1 MAQSP
6 YLDQNA
12 PEILALERQKKL
24 ADLLQSR
31 ALEQPQGQMV
41 SGRYVAPSLVQQL
54 APLANAYMGRKAG
67 EDVESRQSKLANL
80 IRGQNV
86 AETKDILE
94 TMYGKQGQEVP
105 MVAPSTDADA
115 QPSGFYGDKPSVE
128 MQGAVAPDK
137 MSALLKSLNAQ
148 STGGQSLAPT
158 ILAQLNAKPAF
169 HTVAPGASLLQE
181 TPTGVKPVYTSP
193 KEIETPN
200 EIKAAAFRLGINPNP
215 SSWTP
220 EQRIAIDQKVKQD
233 KLESK
238 SVTNVNVMPEQK
250 VFENTQK
257 LRSEFRAE
265 PIYKAHQ
272 EVQSAFNQVKDGL
285 EAKSPAGDLAAA
297 TKFMKL
303 LDPGS
308 VVRES
313 ELALA
318 MQAGGALDRLT
329 SYASN
334 VATGKK
340 LTDKQREDFKNL
352 STKFFNTSAQL
363 FNEKQ
368 KEFSDIAKR
377 YDFNPKDVTG
387 EPVKLQ
393 GGKPNNAITATNQQT
408 GQKIMSTDGGKT
420 WKPMEGQ

>member
-24 ADLLQSR
+24 ADLLQAR

-41 SGRYVAPSLVQQL
+41 SGRFVAPSIIQQL

-67 EDVESRQSKLANL
+67 ENYESEAGKLAQRLREQNL
-80 IRGQNV
+80 T
-86 AETKDILE
+86 ESKDILE
-94 TMYGKQGQEVP
+94 TMYGKEGQAVP
-105 MVAPSTDADA
+105 MTAPSTDADA
-115 QPSGFYGDKPSVE
+115 QPSGFYGTQPSME
-128 MQGAVAPDK
+128 MQGGVAPDK
-137 MSALLKSLNAQ
+137 MGALLKALNAR
-148 STGGQSLAPT
+148 GGIGQALAPQLLANMSKEDTLT
-158 ILAQLNAKPAF
+158 ILPEGGTAINRLGKV
-169 HTVAPGASLLQE
+169 VA
-181 TPTGVKPVYTSP
+181 TGKP
-193 KEIETPN
+193 KEEKPPVSYQ
-200 EIKAAAFRLGINPNP
+200 EFKLA
-215 SSWTP
+215 
-220 EQRIAIDQKVKQD
+220 QQD
-233 KLESK
+233 GYKGTYQQYQDMDANRRRPT
-238 SVTNVNVMPEQK
+238 TNVNVMPEQK
-250 VFENTQK
+250 TFDNTQK
-257 LRSEFRAE
+257 LRAEFRGE
-265 PIYKAHQ
+265 PIYKAQQ

-285 EAKSPAGDLAAA
+285 DAKSPAGDLAAA

-334 VATGKK
+334 VANGTK
-340 LTDKQREDFKNL
+340 LTDKQRTDFRDL

-368 KEFSDIAKR
+368 KEYTDIANR
-377 YDFNPKDVTG
+377 YNFNPKDVTG
-387 EPVKLQ
+387 EPVKIQ
-393 GGKPNNAITATNQQT
+393 GGKQNLVGNDLIRAAQEELKKRGVQ
-408 GQKIMSTDGGKT
+408 
-420 WKPMEGQ
+420 

>member
-24 ADLLQSR
+24 ADLLQAR

-67 EDVESRQSKLANL
+67 ENYESQAGKLAQKLREQNL
-80 IRGQNV
+80 TEG
-86 AETKDILE
+86 KDILS
-94 TMYGKQGQEVP
+94 TMMGQEGVVGNLPLGGTNQAIGSLEEP
-105 MVAPSTDADA
+105 MGDYVAPKT
-115 QPSGFYGDKPSVE
+115 
-128 MQGAVAPDK
+128 AVAPDK
-137 MSALLKSLNAQ
+137 LGALMKALGSQ
-148 STGGQSLAPT
+148 GSIGQSLAPQLMSNMFKEDALT
-158 ILAQLNAKPAF
+158 ILPEGGTAINRKGEVIA
-169 HTVAPGASLLQE
+169 
-181 TPTGVKPVYTSP
+181 TGKP
-193 KEIETPN
+193 KEEKPPVSYQEYQLAKKEGFPGT
-200 EIKAAAFRLGINPNP
+200 F
-215 SSWTP
+215 
-220 EQRIAIDQKVKQD
+220 QQYQD
-233 KLESK
+233 LDANRKRP
-238 SVTNVNVMPEQK
+238 VTNVNVMPEQK

-257 LRSEFRAE
+257 LRGEFRAE

-334 VATGKK
+334 VANGTK
-340 LTDKQREDFKNL
+340 LTDKQRTDFKDL

-408 GQKIMSTDGGKT
+408 GEKLMSTDGGKT
-420 WKPMEGQ
+420 WKPMGGQ

>member
-24 ADLLQSR
+24 ADLLQAR

-41 SGRYVAPSLVQQL
+41 SGRYVAPSIVQQL
-54 APLANAYMGRKAG
+54 APLANAYMGRKAS
-67 EDVESRQSKLANL
+67 EDVESKQSKLANL

-94 TMYGKQGQEVP
+94 TMQGRESVAGNLPLEGTNQAIGSLEEP
-105 MVAPSTDADA
+105 MGDYVAPKA
-115 QPSGFYGDKPSVE
+115 
-128 MQGAVAPDK
+128 AVAPDK
-137 MSALLKSLNAQ
+137 MGALMKALNAQ
-148 STGGQSLAPT
+148 GAGGQALAPQLMSSMFKEET
-158 ILAQLNAKPAF
+158 PLILPEGGTAINRLGKVIARGTPKEDKPPVSFQEFKLAQQDGFKGTYQQYQDLDANRKRPLT
-169 HTVAPGASLLQE
+169 TV
-181 TPTGVKPVYTSP
+181 T
-193 KEIETPN
+193 
-200 EIKAAAFRLGINPNP
+200 
-215 SSWTP
+215 
-220 EQRIAIDQKVKQD
+220 
-233 KLESK
+233 
-238 SVTNVNVMPEQK
+238 VNSEQK
-250 VFENTQK
+250 TFDNTQK
-257 LRSEFRAE
+257 LRGEFRAE
-265 PIYKAHQ
+265 PIYKAQQ
-272 EVQSAFNQVKDGL
+272 EVQSAFNQVKEGL
-285 EAKSPAGDLAAA
+285 DAKSPAGDLAAA

-334 VATGKK
+334 IANGTK
-340 LTDKQREDFKNL
+340 LTDKQRTDFRDL

-368 KEFSDIAKR
+368 KEYTDIANR
-377 YDFNPKDVTG
+377 YNFNPKDVAG

-408 GQKIMSTDGGKT
+408 GEKLMSTDGGKT
-420 WKPMEGQ
+420 WKPMGGQ

>member
-41 SGRYVAPSLVQQL
+41 SGRYVAPSIIQQL
-54 APLANAYMGRKAG
+54 APLANAYMGRKAS

-94 TMYGKQGQEVP
+94 TLQGREGQEVP

-115 QPSGFYGDKPSVE
+115 QPSGFYGTKPSME

-137 MSALLKSLNAQ
+137 MAALMKALNAQ
-148 STGGQSLAPT
+148 GAGGQALAPQLMSSMFKEET
-158 ILAQLNAKPAF
+158 PLILPEGATAVNRLGKVIARGTPKEDKPPVSYQEYKLAQ
-169 HTVAPGASLLQE
+169 
-181 TPTGVKPVYTSP
+181 
-193 KEIETPN
+193 
-200 EIKAAAFRLGINPNP
+200 
-215 SSWTP
+215 
-220 EQRIAIDQKVKQD
+220 QD
-233 KLESK
+233 GFKGTYQQYQDLDANRK
-238 SVTNVNVMPEQK
+238 RPVTNVNVMPEQK

-257 LRSEFRAE
+257 LRGEFRAE
-265 PIYKAHQ
+265 PIYKAQQ

-318 MQAGGALDRLT
+318 MKAGGALDRLT

-334 VATGKK
+334 VYNGTI
-340 LTDKQREDFKNL
+340 LTEKQRADFKDL
-352 STKFFNTSAQL
+352 STKFFNTSSQL

-368 KEFSDIAKR
+368 KEYADIAKR

-408 GQKIMSTDGGKT
+408 GEKLMSTDGGKT
-420 WKPMEGQ
+420 WKPMGGQ

>member
-12 PEILALERQKKL
+12 PEILALERQRKL

-41 SGRYVAPSLVQQL
+41 SGRYVAPSIIQQL

-67 EDVESRQSKLANL
+67 EDVESRQAKLANL

-94 TMYGKQGQEVP
+94 TMQGREGVAGNLPLEGTNQAIGSLEEP
-105 MVAPSTDADA
+105 MGDYVAPKA
-115 QPSGFYGDKPSVE
+115 
-128 MQGAVAPDK
+128 AVAPDK
-137 MSALLKSLNAQ
+137 MGALMKALNAQ
-148 STGGQSLAPT
+148 GAGGQALAPQLMSSMFKEET
-158 ILAQLNAKPAF
+158 PLILPEGGTAINRLGKVIARGTPKEDKPPVSFQEFKLAQQDGFKGTYQQYQDLDANRKRPLT
-169 HTVAPGASLLQE
+169 TV
-181 TPTGVKPVYTSP
+181 T
-193 KEIETPN
+193 
-200 EIKAAAFRLGINPNP
+200 
-215 SSWTP
+215 
-220 EQRIAIDQKVKQD
+220 
-233 KLESK
+233 
-238 SVTNVNVMPEQK
+238 VNSEQK
-250 VFENTQK
+250 TFDNTQK
-257 LRSEFRAE
+257 LRGEFRAE
-265 PIYKAHQ
+265 PIYKAQQ
-272 EVQSAFNQVKDGL
+272 EVQSAFNQVKEGL
-285 EAKSPAGDLAAA
+285 DAKSPAGDLAAA

-334 VATGKK
+334 IANGTK
-340 LTDKQREDFKNL
+340 LTDKQRTDFRDL

-368 KEFSDIAKR
+368 KEYIDIANR
-377 YDFNPKDVTG
+377 YNFNPKDVAG

-408 GQKIMSTDGGKT
+408 GEKLMSTDGGKT
-420 WKPMEGQ
+420 WKPMGGQ

>member
-41 SGRYVAPSLVQQL
+41 SGRYVAPSIIQQL

-67 EDVESRQSKLANL
+67 ENYESEASKLAQRL
-80 IRGQNV
+80 RQQNV
-86 AETKDILE
+86 TEGEDILS
-94 TMYGKQGQEVP
+94 TLMGKQGQAVP
-105 MVAPSTDADA
+105 MTAPSTDADA
-115 QPSGFYGDKPSVE
+115 QPSGFYGDKPSME
-128 MQGAVAPDK
+128 MQGEVAPDK
-137 MSALLKSLNAQ
+137 MSAMLKALKAQ
-148 STGGQSLAPT
+148 GSIGQALAPQLMSSLFKEDT
-158 ILAQLNAKPAF
+158 PLILPEGATAVNRRGEVIATGKPKEEKPPVSFQEFKLAQQDGYKGTYQQYQDMDANRRR
-169 HTVAPGASLLQE
+169 
-181 TPTGVKPVYTSP
+181 PT
-193 KEIETPN
+193 
-200 EIKAAAFRLGINPNP
+200 
-215 SSWTP
+215 
-220 EQRIAIDQKVKQD
+220 
-233 KLESK
+233 
-238 SVTNVNVMPEQK
+238 TNVNVMPEQK
-250 VFENTQK
+250 TFDNTQK
-257 LRSEFRAE
+257 LRAEFRGE
-265 PIYKAHQ
+265 PIYKAQQ

-285 EAKSPAGDLAAA
+285 DAKSPAGDLAAA

-334 VATGKK
+334 VANGTK
-340 LTDKQREDFKNL
+340 LTDKQRIDFRDL

-368 KEFSDIAKR
+368 KEYTDIANR
-377 YDFNPKDVTG
+377 YNFNPKDVTG
-387 EPVKLQ
+387 EPVKIQ
-393 GGKPNNAITATNQQT
+393 GGKPNSTNNDLIKNVQEELRRRGVQ
-408 GQKIMSTDGGKT
+408 
-420 WKPMEGQ
+420 

>member
-1 MAQSP
+1 MG
-6 YLDQNA
+6 D
-12 PEILALERQKKL
+12 
-24 ADLLQSR
+24 
-31 ALEQPQGQMV
+31 
-41 SGRYVAPSLVQQL
+41 YVAP
-54 APLANAYMGRKAG
+54 K
-67 EDVESRQSKLANL
+67 
-80 IRGQNV
+80 
-86 AETKDILE
+86 T
-94 TMYGKQGQEVP
+94 
-105 MVAPSTDADA
+105 
-115 QPSGFYGDKPSVE
+115 
-128 MQGAVAPDK
+128 AVAPDK
-137 MSALLKSLNAQ
+137 LGALMKALGSQ
-148 STGGQSLAPT
+148 GSIGQSLAPQLMSNMFKEDALT
-158 ILAQLNAKPAF
+158 ILPEGGTAINRKGEVIA
-169 HTVAPGASLLQE
+169 
-181 TPTGVKPVYTSP
+181 TGKP
-193 KEIETPN
+193 KEEKPPVSYQEYQLAKKEGFPGT
-200 EIKAAAFRLGINPNP
+200 F
-215 SSWTP
+215 
-220 EQRIAIDQKVKQD
+220 QQYQD
-233 KLESK
+233 LDANRKRP
-238 SVTNVNVMPEQK
+238 VTNVNVMPEQK

-257 LRSEFRAE
+257 LRGEFRAE

-334 VATGKK
+334 VANGTK
-340 LTDKQREDFKNL
+340 LTDKQRTDFKDL

-408 GQKIMSTDGGKT
+408 GEKLMSTDGGKT
-420 WKPMEGQ
+420 WKPMGGQ

>member
-1 MAQSP
+1 
-6 YLDQNA
+6 
-12 PEILALERQKKL
+12 
-24 ADLLQSR
+24 
-31 ALEQPQGQMV
+31 MV
-41 SGRYVAPSLVQQL
+41 SGRYVAPSIIQQL

-67 EDVESRQSKLANL
+67 ENYESEASKLAQRL
-80 IRGQNV
+80 RQQNV
-86 AETKDILE
+86 TEGEDILSTLMGRE
-94 TMYGKQGQEVP
+94 GQAVP

-115 QPSGFYGDKPSVE
+115 QPSGFYGTQPSME

-137 MSALLKSLNAQ
+137 MGAMLKALKAQ
-148 STGGQSLAPT
+148 GSIGQALAPQLMSSLFKEDT
-158 ILAQLNAKPAF
+158 PLILPE
-169 HTVAPGASLLQE
+169 GATAVNRLGKVIA
-181 TPTGVKPVYTSP
+181 TGKP
-193 KEIETPN
+193 KEEKPPVSYQEYQLAKKEGFPGT
-200 EIKAAAFRLGINPNP
+200 F
-215 SSWTP
+215 
-220 EQRIAIDQKVKQD
+220 QQYQD
-233 KLESK
+233 LDANRKRP
-238 SVTNVNVMPEQK
+238 VTNVNVMPEQK

-257 LRSEFRAE
+257 LRGEFRAE

-334 VATGKK
+334 VANGTK
-340 LTDKQREDFKNL
+340 LTDKQRTDFKDL

-408 GQKIMSTDGGKT
+408 GQKIMSIDGGKT

>member
-41 SGRYVAPSLVQQL
+41 SGRYVAPSIIQQL

-67 EDVESRQSKLANL
+67 EDVESRQAKLANL

-94 TMYGKQGQEVP
+94 TMQGREGVAGNLPLEGTNQAIGSLEEP
-105 MVAPSTDADA
+105 MGDYVAPKA
-115 QPSGFYGDKPSVE
+115 
-128 MQGAVAPDK
+128 AVAPDK
-137 MSALLKSLNAQ
+137 MAALMKALNAQ
-148 STGGQSLAPT
+148 GAGGQALAPQLMSSMFKEET
-158 ILAQLNAKPAF
+158 PLILPEGGTAINRLGKVIARGAPKEDKPPVSFQEFKLAQQDGFKGTYQQYQDLDANRKRPLT
-169 HTVAPGASLLQE
+169 TV
-181 TPTGVKPVYTSP
+181 T
-193 KEIETPN
+193 
-200 EIKAAAFRLGINPNP
+200 
-215 SSWTP
+215 
-220 EQRIAIDQKVKQD
+220 
-233 KLESK
+233 
-238 SVTNVNVMPEQK
+238 VNSEQK
-250 VFENTQK
+250 TFDNTQK
-257 LRSEFRAE
+257 LRGEFRAE
-265 PIYKAHQ
+265 PIYKAQQ
-272 EVQSAFNQVKDGL
+272 EVQSAFNQVKEGL
-285 EAKSPAGDLAAA
+285 DAKSPAGDLAAA

-334 VATGKK
+334 IANGTK
-340 LTDKQREDFKNL
+340 LTDKQRTDFKDL

-368 KEFSDIAKR
+368 KEYTDIANR
-377 YDFNPKDVTG
+377 YNFNPKDVAG

-408 GQKIMSTDGGKT
+408 GEKLMSTDGGKT
-420 WKPMEGQ
+420 WKPMGGQ

>member
-24 ADLLQSR
+24 ADLLQAR

-41 SGRYVAPSLVQQL
+41 SGRYVAPSIIQQL

-67 EDVESRQSKLANL
+67 ENYESEASKLAQRL
-80 IRGQNV
+80 RQQNV
-86 AETKDILE
+86 SEGEDILS
-94 TMYGKQGQEVP
+94 TMMGKQGQAVP
-105 MVAPSTDADA
+105 MTAPSTDADA
-115 QPSGFYGDKPSVE
+115 QPSGFYGTQPSME
-128 MQGAVAPDK
+128 MQGGVAPDK
-137 MSALLKSLNAQ
+137 MGAMLKALKAQ
-148 STGGQSLAPT
+148 GSIGQALAPQLMSSMFKEDT
-158 ILAQLNAKPAF
+158 PLILPEGATAVNRRGEVIATGKPKEEKPPVSFQEFKLAQQDGFKGTYQQYQDMDANRRR
-169 HTVAPGASLLQE
+169 
-181 TPTGVKPVYTSP
+181 PT
-193 KEIETPN
+193 
-200 EIKAAAFRLGINPNP
+200 
-215 SSWTP
+215 
-220 EQRIAIDQKVKQD
+220 
-233 KLESK
+233 
-238 SVTNVNVMPEQK
+238 TNVNVMPEQK
-250 VFENTQK
+250 TFDNTQK
-257 LRSEFRAE
+257 LRAEFRGE
-265 PIYKAHQ
+265 PIYKAQQ

-285 EAKSPAGDLAAA
+285 DAKSPAGDLAAA

-334 VATGKK
+334 VANGTK
-340 LTDKQREDFKNL
+340 LTDKQRTDFRDL

-368 KEFSDIAKR
+368 KEYTDIANR
-377 YDFNPKDVTG
+377 YNFNPKDVTG
-387 EPVKLQ
+387 EPIKIQ
-393 GGKPNNAITATNQQT
+393 GGKQNLVGNDLIRAAQEELKKRGVQ
-408 GQKIMSTDGGKT
+408 
-420 WKPMEGQ
+420 

>member
-31 ALEQPQGQMV
+31 ALEQPQGQMI
-41 SGRYVAPSLVQQL
+41 SGRYVAPSIIQQL

-67 EDVESRQSKLANL
+67 ENYESEAGKLAQRLREQNL
-80 IRGQNV
+80 T
-86 AETKDILE
+86 ESKDILE
-94 TMYGKQGQEVP
+94 TMYGKEGQAVP
-105 MVAPSTDADA
+105 MTAPSTDADA
-115 QPSGFYGDKPSVE
+115 QPSGFYGTQPSME
-128 MQGAVAPDK
+128 MQGGVAPDK
-137 MSALLKSLNAQ
+137 MGALLKALNAR
-148 STGGQSLAPT
+148 GGIGQALAPQLLANMSKEDTLT
-158 ILAQLNAKPAF
+158 ILPEGGTAINRLGKV
-169 HTVAPGASLLQE
+169 VA
-181 TPTGVKPVYTSP
+181 TGKP
-193 KEIETPN
+193 KEEKPPVSFQ
-200 EIKAAAFRLGINPNP
+200 EFKLA
-215 SSWTP
+215 
-220 EQRIAIDQKVKQD
+220 QQD
-233 KLESK
+233 GYKGTYQQYQDMDANRRRPT
-238 SVTNVNVMPEQK
+238 TNVNVMPEQK
-250 VFENTQK
+250 TFDNTQK
-257 LRSEFRAE
+257 LRAEFRGE
-265 PIYKAHQ
+265 PIYKAQQ

-285 EAKSPAGDLAAA
+285 DAKSPAGDLAAA

-334 VATGKK
+334 VANGTK
-340 LTDKQREDFKNL
+340 LTDKQRTDFRDL

-368 KEFSDIAKR
+368 KEYTDIANR
-377 YDFNPKDVTG
+377 YNFNPKDVTG

-393 GGKPNNAITATNQQT
+393 GGKQNLVGNDLIRAAQEELKKRGVQ
-408 GQKIMSTDGGKT
+408 
-420 WKPMEGQ
+420 

>member
-41 SGRYVAPSLVQQL
+41 SGRYVAPSIIQQL

-67 EDVESRQSKLANL
+67 ENYESEAGKLAQRLREQNL
-80 IRGQNV
+80 T
-86 AETKDILE
+86 ESKDILE
-94 TMYGKQGQEVP
+94 TMYGKEGQAVP
-105 MVAPSTDADA
+105 MTAPSTDADA
-115 QPSGFYGDKPSVE
+115 QPSGFYGTQPSME
-128 MQGAVAPDK
+128 MQGGVAPDK
-137 MSALLKSLNAQ
+137 MGALLKALNAR
-148 STGGQSLAPT
+148 GGIGQALAPQLLANMSKEDTLT
-158 ILAQLNAKPAF
+158 ILPEGGTAINRLGKV
-169 HTVAPGASLLQE
+169 VA
-181 TPTGVKPVYTSP
+181 TGKP
-193 KEIETPN
+193 KEEKPPVSFQ
-200 EIKAAAFRLGINPNP
+200 EFKLA
-215 SSWTP
+215 
-220 EQRIAIDQKVKQD
+220 QQD
-233 KLESK
+233 GYKGTYQQYQDMDANRRRPT
-238 SVTNVNVMPEQK
+238 TNVNVMPEQK
-250 VFENTQK
+250 TFDNTQK
-257 LRSEFRAE
+257 LRAEFRGE
-265 PIYKAHQ
+265 PIYKAQQ

-285 EAKSPAGDLAAA
+285 DAKSPAGDLAAA

-334 VATGKK
+334 VANGTK
-340 LTDKQREDFKNL
+340 LTDKQRTDFRDL

-368 KEFSDIAKR
+368 KEYTDIANR
-377 YDFNPKDVTG
+377 YNFNPKDVTG
-387 EPVKLQ
+387 EPIKIQ
-393 GGKPNNAITATNQQT
+393 GGKQNLVGNDLIRAAQEELKKRGVQ
-408 GQKIMSTDGGKT
+408 
-420 WKPMEGQ
+420 

>member
-24 ADLLQSR
+24 ADLLQAR

-41 SGRYVAPSLVQQL
+41 SGRFVAPSLVQQL

-67 EDVESRQSKLANL
+67 ENYESEAGKLAQRLREQNL
-80 IRGQNV
+80 T
-86 AETKDILE
+86 ESKDILE
-94 TMYGKQGQEVP
+94 TMYGKEGQAVP
-105 MVAPSTDADA
+105 MTAPSTDADA
-115 QPSGFYGDKPSVE
+115 QPSGFYGTQPSME
-128 MQGAVAPDK
+128 MQGGVAPDK
-137 MSALLKSLNAQ
+137 MGALLKALNAR
-148 STGGQSLAPT
+148 GGIGQALAPQLLANMSKEDTLT
-158 ILAQLNAKPAF
+158 ILPEGGTAINRLGKV
-169 HTVAPGASLLQE
+169 VA
-181 TPTGVKPVYTSP
+181 TGKP
-193 KEIETPN
+193 KEEKPPVSFQ
-200 EIKAAAFRLGINPNP
+200 EFKLA
-215 SSWTP
+215 
-220 EQRIAIDQKVKQD
+220 QQD
-233 KLESK
+233 GFKGTYQQYQDMDANRRRPTTT
-238 SVTNVNVMPEQK
+238 VNVNPEQK
-250 VFENTQK
+250 TFENTQK
-257 LRSEFRAE
+257 LRGEFRAE
-265 PIYKAHQ
+265 PIYKAQQ

-334 VATGKK
+334 IANGTK
-340 LTDKQREDFKNL
+340 LTDKQRADFKDL
-352 STKFFNTSAQL
+352 STKFFNTSSQL

-368 KEFSDIAKR
+368 KEYTDIANR
-377 YDFNPKDVTG
+377 YNFNPKDVTG

-393 GGKPNNAITATNQQT
+393 GGKQNLVGNDLIRAAQEELKKRGVQ
-408 GQKIMSTDGGKT
+408 
-420 WKPMEGQ
+420 